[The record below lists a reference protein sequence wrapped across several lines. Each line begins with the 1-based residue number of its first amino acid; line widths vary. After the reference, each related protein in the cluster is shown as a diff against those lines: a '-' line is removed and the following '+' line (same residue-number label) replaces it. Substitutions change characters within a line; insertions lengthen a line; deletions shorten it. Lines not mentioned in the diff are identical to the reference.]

1 MSNTGRGVLM
11 ALVVILLASSV
22 GCARVGQ
29 NETAIQTT
37 NGVISNDRVTPGLQ
51 WYWTW
56 FGINHIEYPRITH
69 TVQSLPIT
77 AIDSR

>member
-1 MSNTGRGVLM
+1 MS
-11 ALVVILLASSV
+11 
-22 GCARVGQ
+22 Q

-56 FGINHIEYPRITH
+56 FGVNKIEYPRITH

-77 AIDSR
+77 AIDKGQQCDKDCVTACS